1 MKQLL
6 LFLILFYCHC
16 SWSQDPYYINY
27 STNDGL
33 PSATIYSIYQDAKGF
48 LWFTTD
54 SGIVRFD
61 SHSFALY
68 NTDDGL
74 SDNEVFQMKK
84 DHKGRIWLLTLN
96 GKPCFYYKN
105 KLYNENNSAL
115 IRKIS
120 SSSLLIDLYE
130 DAQNNCYFVYKYGNI
145 ITLTDDN
152 RVIKKNYPN
161 YSFAGIWKNKNALFL
176 LSTTGIYDDKN
187 KIRNPLFSAS
197 NYYRM
202 FHSGDNNYFSE
213 KNHLY
218 YITAEN
224 QISSLVALPSE
235 AEILQIFVENPNKI
249 YICTR
254 KGLYLFE
261 NQKITNCFFKN
272 DVISN
277 ITKDFEGSYWISTLK
292 KGVFYV
298 PSFDVFVDNLNE
310 VNPLKLN
317 CISINKENEIWIGG
331 DNNNYYHKYP
341 GKPFTKKTF
350 FTDGQTDQIKN
361 IRFFDT
367 NTYIIG
373 KKTVLKVDAAKK
385 TTDCGFGANDIMI
398 FDRDF
403 FIGYS
408 NIFKVKTD
416 YVNSN
421 SVPKLDG
428 KELLQKRGT
437 VFAKDFDNNIWIGT
451 NSGLYKYAKKD
462 SITNWDSKLGGQ
474 QTTISDLY
482 FDGDLPSL
490 FVATASKG
498 LYYFKKDGTV
508 NQISKKQGLNS
519 ISCNSI
525 KKIAPDYYLVG
536 TNNGLNSI
544 QFINNTCK
552 IKNLNALL
560 GLKNKRIND
569 IEFANSIVYL
579 ATDEGLVNF
588 NIKNITPKKNRLRCW
603 ILNLKNGNTIL
614 SPDSRHQL
622 SYHNNNVS
630 IKFVGI
636 SYINQNNLTY
646 YYKLDGQNDTWSSTK
661 ESQIN
666 YRALDS
672 KKYVFK
678 VYCIDGFGATS
689 AVQSI
694 SFEIL
699 APFWKKTWFIVLCAL
714 LLGLSIYAYV
724 KYRLKR
730 QEKQFA
736 LEKTTIQM
744 ERDKANLHREMI
756 ELEQKALRL
765 QMNPHFIFNALNTIK
780 GYYSEGDAINASS
793 YISKFSK
800 LLRMLLENTEQTIP
814 LSTEIEMLQ
823 LYINLAQTRYKNKF
837 DYELFVDDHLN
848 TNETAIP
855 TLLLQPIV
863 ENAIIHGL
871 APKESKGILKVY
883 FLKKGTQLECI
894 VEDNGIGREASK
906 NSQMHKE
913 YQSKA
918 IEITTERINL
928 FSENIGKSHFEIID
942 LVSNGIPS
950 GTRVIVTI
958 PLLSIWQ

>member
-1 MKQLL
+1 MKKLL
-6 LFLILFYCHC
+6 LFIVLLIVHS

-27 STNDGL
+27 STNEGL
-33 PSATIYSIYQDAKGF
+33 PSATIYSIYQDEKGF

-54 SGIVRFD
+54 SGIVKYD
-61 SHSFALY
+61 SHTFTLY

-96 GKPCFYYKN
+96 GKTCYYYKD
-105 KLYNENNSAL
+105 KLYNENNSDL

-130 DAQNNCYFVYKYGNI
+130 DSQNNCHFVYKYGNI
-145 ITLTDDN
+145 ITLTADN

-161 YSFAGIWKNKNALFL
+161 YSFAGIWKNNNGLYFL
-176 LSTTGIYDDKN
+176 SSSGIYDDKS
-187 KIRNPLFSAS
+187 KIRNPYFSAS

-202 FHSGDNNYFSE
+202 FHSGNKNYFSE

-218 YITAEN
+218 YINADN
-224 QISSLVALPSE
+224 QIFALATLPND
-235 AEILQIFVENPNKI
+235 AEILQIFVENPNKM

-261 NQKITNCFFKN
+261 DQKITNHFFKN
-272 DVISN
+272 DIISN

-310 VNPLKLN
+310 VNPPKLN
-317 CISINKENEIWIGG
+317 CISINKVNEIWIGG

-361 IRFFDT
+361 IRFFDS

-373 KKTVLKVDAAKK
+373 KKTVLKVDATKK
-385 TTDCGFGANDIMI
+385 TIHCGFGGNDIMI
-398 FDRDF
+398 LDRDII
-403 FIGYS
+403 IGYS
-408 NIFKVKTD
+408 NIFKI
-416 YVNSN
+416 NS
-421 SVPKLDG
+421 SYLDTNNPPALKG
-428 KELLQKRGT
+428 KELLKKRGT
-437 VFAKDFDNNIWIGT
+437 VFTKDFDNNIWIGT

-462 SITNWDSKLGGQ
+462 SITNWDRKLGGQ
-474 QTTISDLY
+474 QTTITDLY
-482 FDGDLPSL
+482 FDGNLPSL

-498 LYYFKKDGTV
+498 LYHFKKDGAV
-508 NQISKKQGLNS
+508 HQISKKQGLNS

-525 KKIAPDYYLVG
+525 KKIAADYYLVG

-544 QFINNTCK
+544 QFINNATK
-552 IKNLNALL
+552 VKNLNALL

-569 IEFANSIVYL
+569 VEFANNTVYL
-579 ATDEGLVNF
+579 ATDEGLLNF
-588 NIKNITPKKNRLRCW
+588 NIKNIRRKKNRLRCW
-603 ILNLKNGNTIL
+603 ILNLKNGNKLL
-614 SPDSRHQL
+614 SPDSLHKL

-646 YYKLDGQNDTWSSTK
+646 YYKLDGQNDTWSSTT

-678 VYCIDGFGATS
+678 VYCIDGFGSTS

-699 APFWKKTWFIVLCAL
+699 APFWKKTWFLILCTL
-714 LLGLSIYAYV
+714 LLALSIYAYV
-724 KYRLKR
+724 KYRLKH

-736 LEKTTIQM
+736 LEKITIQM

-780 GYYSEGDAINASS
+780 GYYSEGDAINASA

-837 DYELFVDDHLN
+837 DYELFVDDYIN
-848 TNETAIP
+848 SNETAIP

-871 APKESKGILKVY
+871 APKENKGLLKVY

-906 NSQMHKE
+906 NNQMHKE

-958 PLLSIWQ
+958 PLISIWQ